1 MFITLIML
9 NACTSKKNSDNP
21 LLKAYD
27 TPFNT
32 PPFDKIKN
40 EHFKPAFEEAMKM
53 HVSEIEQ
60 IVNNSEAPT
69 FANTVEALDYSGFQ
83 LAEVSGVFYNLQ
95 SANTND
101 DIQAIATEIAPIISE
116 HFDNIWLNPKLF
128 EKVKAVFDQKAQLSL
143 NPEQTRLLD
152 ETYKRFIRGGAGL
165 NAEQQKR
172 FREINQQLSVIELKV
187 GDNILAETN
196 KFKMVVENKDEL
208 KGLPQTA
215 LDAATQAAKEAGME
229 GKYVFTLQSP
239 SLFPFLQYAENRELR
254 QKIQQ
259 GYVNRC
265 NYGDSLDNKENIDK
279 IVNLRIEK
287 ANMLGYKTWADFVL
301 SETMAKTPDKVYDFM
316 KKIWEPALVVAKNEA
331 KELQSM
337 MSRELGTGAKLEAW
351 DWRYYAEKLRK
362 EKYDLDDEQLRPYF
376 KLENVRDGIFELTKR
391 LFGLQY
397 KELTDVP
404 KYHPDVMVYD
414 VQDADGSHLGVLYM
428 DFFPRE
434 SKRGGAWMNNYR
446 EQFRGK
452 DGKDVRPVIG
462 IVGNFTKPTADQPS
476 LLNFEEV
483 STFYHEFGHA
493 LHGLLS
499 KCTYRSLSGTNVPR
513 DFVELPSQIMENW
526 ASEPEM
532 LALYAKHYQTGEI
545 IPQQLVDK
553 MKQATYFNKG
563 FEVVEYTSAAY
574 LDMDLH
580 TLTQP
585 QKISANDFEKA
596 SMDRIGMIPE
606 IVVRYRLPYYMH
618 IFVHGYSAGYYSYL
632 WAEVLDAD
640 AFEAFKETSLFN
652 PEVAKAFRTNVLEKG
667 GTEDPMALYTAFRG
681 REPDIKPVLKR
692 KGLLK

>member
-1 MFITLIML
+1 ML

-21 LLKAYD
+21 LLNAYN

-40 EHFKPAFEEAMKM
+40 EHYKPAFEEAMKM
-53 HVSEIEQ
+53 HVAEIDQ

-69 FANTVEALDYSGFQ
+69 FQNTIEALDFSGFQ
-83 LAEVSGVFYNLQ
+83 LAEVGGVFNNLL

-101 DIQAIATEIAPIISE
+101 ELQAIATEIAPKISE
-116 HFDNIWLNPKLF
+116 HNDNIWLNSKLF
-128 EKVKAVFDQKAQLSL
+128 EKVKAVYDQKNQLSL
-143 NPEQTRLLD
+143 NQEQTKLLD

-172 FREINQQLSVIELKV
+172 FREINQQLSVLELKI
-187 GDNILAETN
+187 GDNILADNN
-196 KFKMVVENKDEL
+196 KFKLVVENKEEL
-208 KGLPQTA
+208 KGLPQSA
-215 LDAATQAAKEAGME
+215 IDAATQTAKEAGME

-239 SLFPFLQYAENRELR
+239 SLYPFLQYAENRDLR
-254 QKIQQ
+254 KQMQQ
-259 GYVNRC
+259 AYINRC
-265 NYGDSLDNKENIDK
+265 NHDDSLDNKESIDK
-279 IVNLRIEK
+279 VVNLRIEK
-287 ANMLGYKTWADFVL
+287 ANLLGYKTWAEFVL
-301 SETMAKTPDKVYDFM
+301 AETMAKTPDKVYDFM
-316 KKIWEPALVVAKNEA
+316 NKIWEPALKGAKDEA
-331 KELQSM
+331 VELQKI
-337 MSRELGTGAKLEAW
+337 MSRDLNNSEKLEAW
-351 DWRYYAEKLRK
+351 DWRFYAEKLRK
-362 EKYDLDDEQLRPYF
+362 EKYDLDDEQMRPYF

-414 VQDADGSHLGVLYM
+414 VQDADGSHLGILYM
-428 DFFPRE
+428 DFFPRD

-446 EQFRGK
+446 EQFVGK

-476 LLNFEEV
+476 LLNFEEA
-483 STFYHEFGHA
+483 STFFHEFGHA

-499 KCTYRSLSGTNVPR
+499 KCNYRSISGTNVPR

-532 LALYAKHYQTGEI
+532 LALYAKHYKTGEI
-545 IPQQLVDK
+545 IPTQLVDK
-553 MKQATYFNKG
+553 MKQANYFNKG
-563 FEVVEYTSAAY
+563 FEVVEYLSAAY

-580 TLTQP
+580 SLATQ
-585 QKISANDFEKA
+585 QKIAANEFEKA
-596 SMDRIGMIPE
+596 SMDKIGLIPE

-640 AFEAFKETSLFN
+640 AFEAFNETSLFN
-652 PEVAKAFRTNVLEKG
+652 PEVAKAFRTNILEKG
-667 GTEDPMALYTAFRG
+667 GTEDPMALYTKFRG
-681 REPDIKPVLKR
+681 REPDITPVLKR
-692 KGLLK
+692 KGLVK